1 MKYKVF
7 LVVMFLGCSM
17 WSFAQQ
23 VEGFNGQPDKK
34 KNATY
39 FSNGLQ
45 SKYRDDTDG
54 AIRNFEQALRYMPND
69 AASMYELSEQY
80 ANAGRIEDAFTM
92 IQNAVYNDPENK
104 WYKMRLGRFYRNLEQ
119 YDDFINLYEGLTQQ
133 FPDDTDML
141 AELID
146 AYMVTGNFGKALQK
160 MDLLEQQVGQNEFI
174 TEQRLG
180 IYKRQG
186 NDKKVIAELE
196 RLVREN
202 PENTR
207 YYSMLAQMYAESG
220 KNKEALKTY
229 EKIKEIDPDDPYIHI
244 SLLEYY
250 DKNGD
255 KDKAFDELLAAL
267 RNKNLDIAT
276 KANIWDYWMQRNDDS
291 AQIDEQA
298 RQCGE
303 AFIET
308 HPDNKL
314 GYLILGSYYTMKQNA
329 VKSKELYQKVL
340 AIDSTDFYGWQ
351 NLIISESRLEESEAV
366 RDHAVAA
373 LKYYPMQPV
382 FYWYA
387 GVANAVL
394 ENNEDAVTYLE
405 KGRRYT
411 TDKLQMSEFDAFL
424 GDIYHQQGD
433 EEKAFEAYDR
443 TLRNN
448 PDNALVLNNYA
459 YYLSLREERLDE
471 ALEMAIRANELV
483 PNNVYYLDTYAWVL
497 YKLGRYKEAEKQ
509 MKKCLDLEETP
520 SAANLEHY
528 EAIINKLKN

>member
-186 NDKKVIAELE
+186 NDKKVIAEIE
-196 RLVREN
+196 RLLQEN

-220 KNKEALKTY
+220 KDKEALKIY
-229 EKIKEIDPDDPYIHI
+229 EKIKEIDPNDPYIHI

-250 DKNGD
+250 DKSGD
-255 KDKAFDELLAAL
+255 KDKAFSELLAAL
-267 RNKNLDIAT
+267 RNKASILPRKLTFGI
-276 KANIWDYWMQRNDDS
+276 IGCS
-291 AQIDEQA
+291 
-298 RQCGE
+298 
-303 AFIET
+303 ET
-308 HPDNKL
+308 MIPRKLMSKL
-314 GYLILGSYYTMKQNA
+314 GNV
-329 VKSKELYQKVL
+329 VKPS
-340 AIDSTDFYGWQ
+340 SRPT
-351 NLIISESRLEESEAV
+351 LIINWA
-366 RDHAVAA
+366 
-373 LKYYPMQPV
+373 
-382 FYWYA
+382 
-387 GVANAVL
+387 
-394 ENNEDAVTYLE
+394 
-405 KGRRYT
+405 
-411 TDKLQMSEFDAFL
+411 
-424 GDIYHQQGD
+424 
-433 EEKAFEAYDR
+433 
-443 TLRNN
+443 TLFSV
-448 PDNALVLNNYA
+448 PI
-459 YYLSLREERLDE
+459 
-471 ALEMAIRANELV
+471 IR
-483 PNNVYYLDTYAWVL
+483 
-497 YKLGRYKEAEKQ
+497 
-509 MKKCLDLEETP
+509 
-520 SAANLEHY
+520 
-528 EAIINKLKN
+528 